1 MGIYLNPGSDMFQQS
16 LNSMIFVDKS
26 DIIAELNKIINTN
39 EKYICISRPRRF
51 GKSMTMN
58 MVSAYYDRTAKNDCF
73 EGLKIA
79 QNSDFDKHR
88 GQYDVLHLN
97 MQ

>member
-39 EKYICISRPRRF
+39 EIGRAH
-51 GKSMTMN
+51 
-58 MVSAYYDRTAKNDCF
+58 V
-73 EGLKIA
+73 
-79 QNSDFDKHR
+79 
-88 GQYDVLHLN
+88 
-97 MQ
+97 

>member
-58 MVSAYYDRTAKNDCF
+58 MVSAYYDRTVESSLFART
-73 EGLKIA
+73 KISKTDNYA
-79 QNSDFDKHR
+79 KHR
-88 GQYDVLHLN
+88 GDQL
-97 MQ
+97 